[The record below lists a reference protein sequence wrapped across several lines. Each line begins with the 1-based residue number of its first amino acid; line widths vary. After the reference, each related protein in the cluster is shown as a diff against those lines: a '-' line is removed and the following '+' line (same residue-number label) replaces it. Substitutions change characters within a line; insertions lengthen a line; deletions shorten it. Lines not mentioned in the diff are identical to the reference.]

1 MLHQIRDASKLITI
15 RKANHADIQ
24 ILSEKLLSALEDKN
38 SQVYRDNVAK
48 FGIPEDYVKKAFA
61 KETLAKAAANEK
73 ATFYLAFKDEEIV
86 GFAQTIQHDADTAEL
101 DRIIVFPQHA
111 GKGIGTMLL
120 AEVIKDQKQRGTKRI
135 LVNAGKKENHA
146 RRFYEKNGFTQIKET
161 TIDAPWGKK
170 LALVTYQ
177 LCLKP

>member
-1 MLHQIRDASKLITI
+1 M
-15 RKANHADIQ
+15 
-24 ILSEKLLSALEDKN
+24 
-38 SQVYRDNVAK
+38 
-48 FGIPEDYVKKAFA
+48 
-61 KETLAKAAANEK
+61 AKAAADGK
-73 ATFYLAFKDEEIV
+73 ATFYLAFKDEEMV

-120 AEVIKDQKQRGTKRI
+120 AEVIEDQKQRGTKSI
-135 LVNAGKKENHA
+135 VANAGKEENHA
-146 RRFYEKNGFTQIKET
+146 RRFYEKNRFKKIKET